1 MRKVAS
7 IMIQVLMGF
16 SLFFPFYLHASIFN
30 SETCPTTSMQTW
42 KDSGGDV
49 HFKNSA
55 KVVGSNGEVGF
66 LSIDDKE
73 NHSDSCDGEECVPN
87 PLLILEQKPDF
98 SIPSD
103 AISLDNI
110 TISYTLNE
118 GTYSVNEIKL
128 AGNEELT
135 INGEVVIYVNKM
147 DLSGNASIDNDES
160 DNLTIIGVGKSHI
173 KLKSNT
179 DSIHAHFV
187 VEDHFDLEKDTKL
200 FGSVIAKKAH
210 IKNGSELHV
219 ELPEGCDTEEPIY
232 SNDAQFEF
240 GTKQCTSMPCT
251 IDFTKD
257 YDFAPLVFVMPTV
270 PVINPD
276 GDKPAALFVSSQ
288 LTPDSTS
295 VEINQETVPI
305 NQHPNS
311 TLMTEVSYLIIEP
324 GVADF
329 NGHEVIAGY
338 VETDA
343 TRSKSGGNTFV
354 TVEYSDFGKAED
366 FESLPVV
373 LHQIQTRN
381 NPNHWM
387 TSGKILR
394 NNDDDS
400 EVRLFLELSASR
412 DNGHTY
418 ADEKVAF
425 LATTQKSPLEVNNYN
440 VQFARG
446 FETKS
451 QGGSDALEDNCDH
464 FVETDLAQIDGV
476 IAKKQERAG
485 SHGGWLRRCD
495 IQGNEV
501 SVVVDEDFA
510 DRGHIPEEVGYFA
523 FESLATELPE
533 LCSYVPETLQTNH
546 YANSPPVPW
555 GALQVVGGAE
565 NKIFPV
571 NNDPLYSFQN
581 QPPITDLC
589 SYPNGS
595 VGLCTIDSTKT
606 HNTLPMATPDF
617 VHGEDDFLC
626 DNNQTCQLESGD
638 HKDVIIKEN
647 AQLTLTGGEYWVN
660 ELKFEEQNAQ
670 LIVLAPTVIHY
681 KKIKFS
687 KGNVKINN
695 NGISENLLLIGHGK
709 DSAVELPDLGGDTNF
724 QFYAYF
730 YVDPIATNATNGFVI
745 NGSNNKI
752 YGGITA
758 HSIAI
763 SGRKNHIYGRS
774 EQTCDGTVPPA
785 NYSIVLTPS
794 IDIAL
799 TCDDIPLTA
808 TVYKDGAVHNS
819 YSGNITLS
827 VAGQSDVIEAA
838 SSGVAN
844 FDLSYTQVSNVT
856 ATVSTTIEG
865 EEYEDS
871 GSYEFVPYLYE
882 LSADPLQVIAGKSQS
897 FEIRPME
904 CSSGGTPISSIDY
917 KGVKTLDLSVV
928 SYDSPSSPTNSAA
941 ISLLNASDEW
951 VNTPTT
957 GTLDFTAN
965 FNVINNQVV
974 ASSELIYPEA
984 GEVSYSLSG
993 EQCIEDENDELICKT
1008 FSGSQT
1014 VQSRP
1019 WTFAICSDDDIS
1031 GNATDS
1037 TSTSYQAAGTPFAM
1051 KVKPIV
1057 WQDVSATDPIETSG
1071 YCSAAV
1077 TQNFFVS
1084 TAPSA
1089 TLEMT
1094 YQVDTPSGGVDGD
1107 LTGTLI
1113 KNHSDK
1119 SAGGDYYDYAALSW
1133 DEVGSIR
1140 LLMDTQATYLGMDI
1154 NQGYRNVGR
1163 FYPAFFKVTDTRWD
1177 YPNSLPHVYMGQPFD
1192 GLEFDV
1198 QALNGS
1204 NEAVENY
1211 SHVNYSD
1218 SLQAQFNLFE
1228 NSGFSTRFVSPDFTD
1243 YAWALIAGSSIGTFT
1258 NTIANDCTDSIC
1270 WNKSANFDQD
1280 GPFNATEAIE
1290 DSNITLDG
1298 TASVTNIDPIAFTTD
1313 GAVLTDQ
1320 PDIRFGRINL
1330 KDVGGNQNTEITI
1343 PLTVEYWNGTR
1354 FITNTDD
1361 SFTDFDG
1368 ANYCHQVIWSDLTDN
1383 ASLAG
1388 SKNVEFGES
1397 RALVASQTTSA
1408 REQIR
1413 FWLTLH
1419 STDGENGES
1428 DNCSGGDN
1436 GLSWLRYNWDGKD
1449 SDEEDPSTVV
1459 TFGIHRGND
1468 RVIYRGESGLTGQ

>member
-1 MRKVAS
+1 M
-7 IMIQVLMGF
+7 VLSTAQAKQPSSSCSVHGNKDFIIDMDVIGSD
-16 SLFFPFYLHASIFN
+16 SLQELYFTNQGGTQRYQTLWYTKDKSQDPDYIFN
-30 SETCPTTSMQTW
+30 EPDLALGESYKIRIEHSEST
-42 KDSGGDV
+42 
-49 HFKNSA
+49 
-55 KVVGSNGEVGF
+55 GESYYYRT
-66 LSIDDKE
+66 LSSDIEWQLID
-73 NHSDSCDGEECVPN
+73 
-87 PLLILEQKPDF
+87 
-98 SIPSD
+98 
-103 AISLDNI
+103 
-110 TISYTLNE
+110 
-118 GTYSVNEIKL
+118 
-128 AGNEELT
+128 
-135 INGEVVIYVNKM
+135 
-147 DLSGNASIDNDES
+147 IDNTPLKE
-160 DNLTIIGVGKSHI
+160 GKI
-173 KLKSNT
+173 KTAGINI
-179 DSIHAHFV
+179 DSISCSE
-187 VEDHFDLEKDTKL
+187 EDVTPP
-200 FGSVIAKKAH
+200 V
-210 IKNGSELHV
+210 
-219 ELPEGCDTEEPIY
+219 Y
-232 SNDAQFEF
+232 STNALYEF

-270 PVINPD
+270 SISAPD
-276 GDKPAALFVSSQ
+276 LEKPATLVITSDITESSNSVDIDTAFVD
-288 LTPDSTS
+288 LDEYP
-295 VEINQETVPI
+295 NQT
-305 NQHPNS
+305 
-311 TLMTEVSYLIIEP
+311 TMTEVSYLIIEP
-324 GVADF
+324 GVANFD
-329 NGHEVIAGY
+329 GHEVIAGY
-338 VETDA
+338 VDTNITKSA
-343 TRSKSGGNTFV
+343 THSDGTAV
-354 TVEYSDFGKAED
+354 VQYSDFGRQSQFD
-366 FESLPVV
+366 GPVV
-373 LHQIQTRN
+373 LHQVQTKN
-381 NPNHWM
+381 NGTQWL
-387 TSGKILR
+387 TSGKILSTTPSDE
-394 NNDDDS
+394 NT
-400 EVRLFLELSASR
+400 EVRLFIELSSSG
-412 DNGHTY
+412 DG
-418 ADEKVAF
+418 DEDYESERIAF
-425 LATTQKSPLEVNNYN
+425 LATNKGDELVVQGYEIEFGRDYIKSSQGNSSPL
-440 VQFARG
+440 QDG
-446 FETKS
+446 CDDFE
-451 QGGSDALEDNCDH
+451 
-464 FVETDLAQIDGV
+464 ETDLDEIDGV
-476 IAKKQERAG
+476 IANKQGRRG
-485 SHGGWLRRCD
+485 QSGGWARRCN
-495 IQGNEV
+495 INGEEF
-501 SVVVDEDFA
+501 SVVIDEDSDNRA
-510 DRGHIPEEVGYFA
+510 HGQEEIGYFA
-523 FESLATELPE
+523 FEAHELE
-533 LCSYVPETLQTNH
+533 L
-546 YANSPPVPW
+546 
-555 GALQVVGGAE
+555 
-565 NKIFPV
+565 
-571 NNDPLYSFQN
+571 
-581 QPPITDLC
+581 DLC
-589 SYPNGS
+589 SYFPEPAQSWESDGELNLRSSGITIEGWSEDYEDAYLSSGELIVAFEDTENENSEYHLASSCITSSGTVDCVLKTGTTPPLVDSPVKLSPSWGS
-595 VGLCTIDSTKT
+595 LELEVSNDNFDTVCVGLSECETSTLEGQRVLTIKES
-606 HNTLPMATPDF
+606 
-617 VHGEDDFLC
+617 
-626 DNNQTCQLESGD
+626 LESLKVSAYGQSIQTVFEAKAGSYGISIETYLSD
-638 HKDVIIKEN
+638 GAVLNYFQANSSYTFGEFNYSGSGASLSSETGVIINIEDSYSQSNAVPFYDIDGTRDLIFYGPDAELTFRTQDGSDVI
-647 AQLTLTGGEYWVN
+647 AQILADEVEFTNLSIIRGAITSN
-660 ELKFEEQNAQ
+660 ELIFN
-670 LIVLAPTVIHY
+670 VSGS
-681 KKIKFS
+681 KI
-687 KGNVKINN
+687 
-695 NGISENLLLIGHGK
+695 IGEG
-709 DSAVELPDLGGDTNF
+709 ACLT
-724 QFYAYF
+724 
-730 YVDPIATNATNGFVI
+730 
-745 NGSNNKI
+745 
-752 YGGITA
+752 
-758 HSIAI
+758 
-763 SGRKNHIYGRS
+763 
-774 EQTCDGTVPPA
+774 PPPSSS
-785 NYSIVLTPS
+785 YEIVLTPS

-827 VAGQSDVIEAA
+827 VTGQSDVIEAA

-965 FNVINNQVV
+965 FNVISNQVV

-1071 YCSAAV
+1071 YCNATV

-1280 GPFNATEAIE
+1280 GPFNAAEAIE

-1330 KDVGGNQNTEITI
+1330 KDVGGNQNTDITI

>member
-1 MRKVAS
+1 MNALNAS
-7 IMIQVLMGF
+7 VSLFVLLFSSLGF
-16 SLFFPFYLHASIFN
+16 SADFDSDTCDNLTSNGDFSVKFEIEDAELEETVWVEKKGGGN
-30 SETCPTTSMQTW
+30 SEDISIWTD
-42 KDSGGDV
+42 DS
-49 HFKNSA
+49 
-55 KVVGSNGEVGF
+55 
-66 LSIDDKE
+66 
-73 NHSDSCDGEECVPN
+73 
-87 PLLILEQKPDF
+87 
-98 SIPSD
+98 SIPSSTIRAGTEIVED
-103 AISLDNI
+103 GHYDVWLTYDSSQGGNKSGRLTYYLWSGTQWESISNAIADLSSLN
-110 TISYTLNE
+110 
-118 GTYSVNEIKL
+118 SVNIKI
-128 AGNEELT
+128 E
-135 INGEVVIYVNKM
+135 
-147 DLSGNASIDNDES
+147 DE
-160 DNLTIIGVGKSHI
+160 NL
-173 KLKSNT
+173 
-179 DSIHAHFV
+179 
-187 VEDHFDLEKDTKL
+187 EDLECSTDIT
-200 FGSVIAKKAH
+200 V
-210 IKNGSELHV
+210 
-219 ELPEGCDTEEPIY
+219 PEPPIY
-232 SNDAQFEF
+232 SENAQYEF
-240 GTKQCTSMPCT
+240 GTKQCDSMPCT
-251 IDFTKD
+251 INFTKD
-257 YDFAPLVFVMPTV
+257 YNFAPLVFVMPTV
-270 PVINPD
+270 PVVNPD
-276 GDKPAALFVSSQ
+276 DDKPSTLYVTST
-288 LTPDSTS
+288 LTSNSTS
-295 VEINQETVPI
+295 VDINQETVAI
-305 NQHPNS
+305 GSHPNS
-311 TLMTEVSYLIIEP
+311 TLMTEISYLIIEP

-354 TVEYSDFGKAED
+354 TVEYSDFGKTED
-366 FESLPVV
+366 FDSLPVV

-381 NPNHWM
+381 NPSHWM
-387 TSGKILR
+387 TSGKMR
-394 NNDDDS
+394 NNDNDDT
-400 EVRLFLELSASR
+400 EVRLFLELSASK

-418 ADEKVAF
+418 VDEKVAF
-425 LATTQKSPLEVNNYN
+425 LATTQNSSLEVNNYN

-446 FETKS
+446 FDTSS
-451 QGGSDALEDNCDH
+451 QGGGDALEDGC
-464 FVETDLAQIDGV
+464 ETYFQTSLSQVDG
-476 IAKKQERAG
+476 IIGKKQERAD

-495 IQGNEV
+495 IQESDV
-501 SVVVDEDFA
+501 SFVVDEDFA

-523 FESLATELPE
+523 FESQEVDIDLCTYFPEPAQSWSSDTTLNITNQKGSEANYPYHIGGWSEDYIDRNLIGGRLQAGFDNMLDNAEATGTCDVGSCASGGEKAAVPFNIYPNFNDKTTFELTDGNYQSICDSNSE
-533 LCSYVPETLQTNH
+533 YCSYTESASEVRFSILKSMGDLT
-546 YANSPPVPW
+546 
-555 GALQVVGGAE
+555 
-565 NKIFPV
+565 V
-571 NNDPLYSFQN
+571 NNYGSKTFIIEFENLSGNYGLEIERYYAGGKVDTIFKSKSVVTFRTFRLNDGTLTFGVESGVTINIVESWSAEVEVDFHDIDEANDLVMYGPQSSITFKNVKSDFTGFMLANTVNFEN
-581 QPPITDLC
+581 PITVFGGVTTNYLTMK
-589 SYPNGS
+589 G
-595 VGLCTIDSTKT
+595 DSTIVGQGVC
-606 HNTLPMATPDF
+606 LTP
-617 VHGEDDFLC
+617 
-626 DNNQTCQLESGD
+626 
-638 HKDVIIKEN
+638 
-647 AQLTLTGGEYWVN
+647 
-660 ELKFEEQNAQ
+660 
-670 LIVLAPTVIHY
+670 
-681 KKIKFS
+681 
-687 KGNVKINN
+687 
-695 NGISENLLLIGHGK
+695 
-709 DSAVELPDLGGDTNF
+709 
-724 QFYAYF
+724 
-730 YVDPIATNATNGFVI
+730 
-745 NGSNNKI
+745 
-752 YGGITA
+752 
-758 HSIAI
+758 
-763 SGRKNHIYGRS
+763 
-774 EQTCDGTVPPA
+774 PPSSS
-785 NYSIVLTPS
+785 YEIVLTPS

-808 TVYKDGAVHNS
+808 TVYKDGAVHNT
-819 YSGNITLS
+819 YAGNITLS

-941 ISLLNASDEW
+941 VSLLNASDEW

-1071 YCSAAV
+1071 YCSATV

-1107 LTGTLI
+1107 LTGALI

-1119 SAGGDYYDYAALSW
+1119 SAGGEYYDFSALSW

-1140 LLMDTQATYLGMDI
+1140 LLMDTRATYLGMDI

-1163 FYPAFFKVTDTRWD
+1163 FYPAFFKVIDTRWD
-1177 YPNSLPHVYMGQPFD
+1177 YPNSLPHVYMGQPFE
-1192 GLEFDV
+1192 GLAFDV
-1198 QALNGS
+1198 EVLNSS

-1270 WNKSANFDQD
+1270 WNKTANFEQD
-1280 GPFNATEAIE
+1280 GPFNAAEAIE

-1298 TASVTNIDPIAFTTD
+1298 TVSVTNIDPITFTTD

-1354 FITNTDD
+1354 FITNVDD
-1361 SFTDFDG
+1361 NSTTFNGPD
-1368 ANYCHQVIWSDLTDN
+1368 YCHQVIWSDLTDN